1 MLLYLV
7 AITSLSLSPRGRA
20 IGNNHLGSNGGIGN
34 WQHGQ
39 TQIAATTSLGAF
51 IAYGV
56 ERVS

>member
-1 MLLYLV
+1 V